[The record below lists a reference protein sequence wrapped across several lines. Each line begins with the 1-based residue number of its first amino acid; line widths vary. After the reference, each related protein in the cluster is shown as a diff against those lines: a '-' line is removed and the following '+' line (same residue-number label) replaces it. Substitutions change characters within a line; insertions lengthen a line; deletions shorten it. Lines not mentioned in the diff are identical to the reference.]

1 MSIKKI
7 SLLSAA
13 ILTAGTMAFADTTL
27 RLDLAPVGEIDPA
40 KSKDYADSV
49 AVNNVYDTLIADKQ
63 GGGVGPH
70 LATSWK
76 ADGNTYTFTLR
87 DGVKF
92 ASGNTLSADDVVFSV
107 NRFLKMADG
116 YSYLISKV
124 KDVKALDSKTV
135 QFTLSEPYAPF
146 MSALK
151 KVWIVDSKVV
161 ADKEDG
167 WLSKNSAGSGAYVVT
182 SHNPQNLTV
191 FEKRDGYWAKS
202 NPDAPDT
209 VRMSYGMEPATVR
222 ASIEKGTH
230 DLSSQWLPP
239 EVLKALDK
247 SGKAKIV
254 SESGGGQLY
263 VKMNT
268 QKAPFDDIHCR
279 KGFVSAFNYDTVI
292 KMIQVT
298 PEKSAGSVANGTIP
312 AGMMG
317 YDANM
322 PAFKQDL
329 DTAKAHFAKC
339 KYDASSLDIELS
351 WMAEVPIEERF
362 ALMMQSDLKKIGIK
376 SHVKKVPWVL
386 FQDLSTKP
394 ETTPQVTQIFV
405 VSNTSDPDALLFQQF
420 HSGSK
425 GLWSSTSWL
434 NNAEVDSLLEKARA
448 EGDIAKRTELYKQ
461 ANKKIVELAPGVFGY
476 DMVGLMALNNRVEW
490 PPLEDPSKA
499 YTTSTYNI
507 RFIDANMK

>member
-7 SLLSAA
+7 MSVAV
-13 ILTAGTMAFADTTL
+13 LTAGTMAFADTTL

-49 AVNNVYDTLIADKQ
+49 AVNNVYDTLIADQ
-63 GGGVGPH
+63 PGGGMGPH
-70 LATSWK
+70 LATSWSI
-76 ADGNTYTFTLR
+76 DGNTYTFTLR
-87 DGVKF
+87 NDVKF
-92 ASGNTLSADDVVFSV
+92 ASGNTMSADDVVFSV
-107 NRFLKMADG
+107 NRFLKLADG

-124 KDVKALDSKTV
+124 KKVEALDAKTV
-135 QFTLSEPYAPF
+135 RFTLSEPYAPF
-146 MSALK
+146 VSALK
-151 KVWIVDSKVV
+151 KVWIVDSKTVQ
-161 ADKEDG
+161 AKQDG
-167 WLSKNSAGSGAYVVT
+167 WLSKNSAGSGAYMVT

-191 FEKRDGYWAKS
+191 FKKRHSYWAKS
-202 NPDAPDT
+202 NPDAPDI
-209 VRMSYGMEPATVR
+209 VRMSYGMEAATVR
-222 ASIEKGTH
+222 ASIEKGSH

-239 EVLKALDK
+239 EVLKALNN

-268 QKAPFDDIHCR
+268 QIAPFDDINCR
-279 KGFVSAFNYDTVI
+279 KGFVQAFNYDTVI
-292 KMIQVT
+292 KMIQIT
-298 PEKSAGSVANGTIP
+298 PEKSAGSVTNGTIP
-312 AGMMG
+312 KGMMG

-329 DTAKAHFAKC
+329 NKAKSYFAKC
-339 KYDASSLDIELS
+339 KYDANSLDIELA
-351 WMAEVPIEERF
+351 WMAEVPLEERF

-420 HSGSK
+420 HSSSK

-434 NNAEVDSLLEKARA
+434 NNAEVDRLLEQARA
-448 EGDIAKRTELYKQ
+448 EGDIVKRTELYKQ
-461 ANKKIVELAPGVFGY
+461 ANRKIVALAPGVFGY
-476 DMVGLMALNNRVEW
+476 DMVGLMALSNRVAW
-490 PPLEDPSKA
+490 PPLEDASKA

-507 RFIDANMK
+507 RFIDAKMQ